1 VLNDVPQLFIRVKLN
16 CLKMATKVKLF
27 LSIALFC
34 FNSCATKSQEQAQKV
49 SNLFQNEQIAPGA
62 DRIAAYLPILKGKTI
77 AMVVNQTSIVGKKQT
92 HLVDT
97 LRSLGVNIKV
107 IFAPE
112 HGFRGKADAGEHVD
126 NTVDAKTGV
135 PIVSL
140 YGKKRKPD
148 AADLN
153 GVDLLLFDIQDV
165 GVRFYTYIST
175 LQEIMEV
182 AAEFKLP
189 FLVLDRPNPNGHYVD
204 GPILDKQFKSF
215 VGMQAVPIVYGMTIG
230 EYATMLNAE
239 GWLANGVKCDL
250 QVVKCD
256 NYSHK
261 SFYELPIKPSPNLP
275 NAKAIYLYPSVCFF
289 EGTDISCGRGTEKQF
304 QVYGAPRYTSKF
316 VFHSFTPKPNEGAKD
331 PYHNGKLCFGKDLST
346 LTIKELQAKREVDV
360 SYMIDAYG
368 KYSIK
373 DSFFLKGNFFEKL
386 SGTADFRQQ
395 IKAQKTAAEIKAT
408 WQKGIAA
415 FKIIRKKY
423 LLYGDFE

>member
-1 VLNDVPQLFIRVKLN
+1 
-16 CLKMATKVKLF
+16 MATKVKLF

-34 FNSCATKSQEQAQKV
+34 FNSCKTKSQEPAQKV
-49 SNLFQNEQIAPGA
+49 SSPFQNEQIVTAA
-62 DRIAAYLPILKGKTI
+62 ERISEYLPILKGKTI
-77 AMVVNQTSIVGKKQT
+77 AIVVNQTSIVGKKQT

-135 PIVSL
+135 PIVSI

-148 AADLN
+148 AAELK

-230 EYATMLNAE
+230 EYATMLNTE
-239 GWLANGVKCDL
+239 GSLENGVKCDL
-250 QVVKCD
+250 RVIKCA

-304 QVYGAPRYTSKF
+304 QVYGAPKYAANKAAF
-316 VFHSFTPKPNEGAKD
+316 SFTPKPNEGAKD
-331 PYHNGKLCFGKDLST
+331 PYHNGKVCNGKDLST

-395 IKAQKTAAEIKAT
+395 IKAQKSAAEIKKT
-408 WQKGIAA
+408 WQNGIAA
-415 FKIIRKKY
+415 FKIVRKKY
-423 LLYGDFE
+423 LLYADFE

>member
-1 VLNDVPQLFIRVKLN
+1 
-16 CLKMATKVKLF
+16 MATKVKLF
-27 LSIALFC
+27 LSIAIFC
-34 FNSCATKSQEQAQKV
+34 FNSCATKSQEQTQKV
-49 SNLFQNEQIAPGA
+49 PTLFQNEQIVTGA
-62 DRIAAYLPILKGKTI
+62 ERISAYLPILKGKTI
-77 AMVVNQTSIVGKKQT
+77 GMVVNQTSIVGKKQT

-97 LRSLGVNIKV
+97 LRSLGINIKV

-126 NTVDAKTGV
+126 NTVDAKTGI
-135 PIVSL
+135 PIVSI

-148 AADLN
+148 AADLA

-175 LQEIMEV
+175 LQETMET

-189 FLVLDRPNPNGHYVD
+189 FLILDRPNPNGHYVD

-230 EYATMLNAE
+230 EYATMLNTE
-239 GWLANGVKCDL
+239 GWLANSVKCNL
-250 QVVKCD
+250 QVINCA

-275 NAKAIYLYPSVCFF
+275 SAKAIYLYPSVCFF

-304 QVYGAPRYTSKF
+304 QVYGAPKYAANKASFT
-316 VFHSFTPKPNEGAKD
+316 FTPKPNEGAKE
-331 PYHNGKLCFGKDLST
+331 PYHNGKLCNGKDLST
-346 LTIKELQAKREVDV
+346 LTIKELQAKKQIDV
-360 SYMIDAYG
+360 SYIIDAYAN
-368 KYSIK
+368 YSPR

-395 IKAQKTAAEIKAT
+395 IKEQKSAAEIKLT
-408 WQKGIAA
+408 WQKGINA
-415 FKIIRKKY
+415 FKLIRKKY
-423 LLYGDFE
+423 LLYADFE

>member
-1 VLNDVPQLFIRVKLN
+1 
-16 CLKMATKVKLF
+16 MATKVKLF
-27 LSIALFC
+27 LSIAIFC
-34 FNSCATKSQEQAQKV
+34 FNSCATKSQEQVQKIPT
-49 SNLFQNEQIAPGA
+49 LFQNEQIITGA
-62 DRIAAYLPILKGKTI
+62 ERISTYLPILKGKTI
-77 AMVVNQTSIVGKKQT
+77 GMVVNQTSIVGKKQT

-126 NTVDAKTGV
+126 NTVDAKTGI
-135 PIVSL
+135 PIVSI

-148 AADLN
+148 ATDLA
-153 GVDLLLFDIQDV
+153 GVDVLLFDIQDV

-175 LQEIMEV
+175 LQETMEV
-182 AAEFKLP
+182 AAEYKLP
-189 FLVLDRPNPNGHYVD
+189 FLILDRPNPNGHFVD

-230 EYATMLNAE
+230 EYATMLNTE
-239 GWLANGVKCDL
+239 GWLANNAKCNL
-250 QVVKCD
+250 QIINCA

-304 QVYGAPRYTSKF
+304 QVYGAPKYAANKASFT
-316 VFHSFTPKPNEGAKD
+316 FTPKPNEGAKE
-331 PYHNGKLCFGKDLST
+331 PYHNGKVCNGKDLSI
-346 LTIKELQAKREVDV
+346 LTIKELQNLKKVDI
-360 SYMIDAYG
+360 SYLMDAYAN
-368 KYSIK
+368 YATK

-395 IKAQKTAAEIKAT
+395 IKEQKSAAEIKLT
-408 WQKGIAA
+408 WQKGINA
-415 FKIIRKKY
+415 FKLIRKKY
-423 LLYGDFE
+423 LLYADFE